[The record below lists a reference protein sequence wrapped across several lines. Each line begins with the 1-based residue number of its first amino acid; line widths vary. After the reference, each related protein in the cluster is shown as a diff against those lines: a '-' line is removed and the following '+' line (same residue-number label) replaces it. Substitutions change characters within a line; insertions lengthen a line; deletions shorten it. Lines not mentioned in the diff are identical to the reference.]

1 MRLSL
6 DHLVH
11 FIDREPQTAE
21 EQMRRLGLHAVAG
34 GRHETWGTY
43 NSLCYF
49 DLTYIEFLA
58 IENRSVAE
66 RETENGLIKQIVA
79 ELPGGEGVGQIALRT
94 DRIGQLA
101 EDLQEKGL
109 QTTGPLP
116 GSRIRA
122 DGSVIN
128 WQMLFAESERSG
140 PPLPFF
146 IQWAESDEERRR
158 DLTNRRIIAPHPVG
172 EIRIRHVAYAVR
184 ELAESAARWQEWF
197 GFAADEPF
205 VDTELNA
212 ACQTLRCGGGNILFC
227 SPLGSGPV
235 ADVLAARGEKP
246 FLVRFSGSGAKRNQH
261 QIFGSVYQL

>member
-11 FIDREPQTAE
+11 FIDREPQEGVQA
-21 EQMRRLGLHAVAG
+21 MKRLGLHAVAG
-34 GRHETWGTY
+34 GRHENWGTY

-66 RETENGLIKQIVA
+66 GEQENGLIKQIVA

-94 DRIGQLA
+94 NRIGELA
-101 EDLQEKGL
+101 EHFQEMGL

-116 GSRIRA
+116 GSRTRS

-128 WQMLFAESERSG
+128 WQMLFVDSEHSG
-140 PPLPFF
+140 PTLPFF
-146 IQWAESDEERRR
+146 IQWAQSDQERRS
-158 DLTNRRIIAPHPVG
+158 DLTSRGIIAPHPAG
-172 EIRIRHVAYAVR
+172 ELNVQHVAYAVR
-184 ELAESAARWQEWF
+184 ELADHVANWQSWF
-197 GFAADEPF
+197 GFQAGEPF
-205 VDTELNA
+205 IDNELNA
-212 ACQTLRCGGGNILFC
+212 VCQALHCDGGNILFC
-227 SPLGSGPV
+227 APQGPGMV
-235 ADVLAARGEKP
+235 ADALASRGEKP
-246 FLVRFSGSGAKRNQH
+246 FLVRLTGSGAKQEQH